1 MVMVDPATR
10 SAPEVLRHS
19 RAGWLGVGLAALSAL
34 LTLLGG
40 RLARTGEV
48 DGYGLIF
55 ALHPIYWVG
64 VLVGLAAT
72 VVALR
77 LAIVERPRYAILVP
91 AVWLTAFHIGPHL
104 AHAHLRFMT
113 VWVHLGFV
121 RLIDE
126 QRTGDVLIDAR
137 FAWPGFFGAF
147 VAPLADMDQ
156 GVLELLLRLWPA
168 AIIGATGVLV
178 SLLATRSYPTI
189 PLIGPLAAVVY
200 VLLSWTG
207 QDYFSPQS
215 FGYTAYLGMLV
226 LLESGPLRTSSAWS
240 ASVPILARFAAA
252 GGERPVSRSTPV
264 FVVLIVLSLGAI
276 VSHPLA
282 PFFIC
287 TGLVILG
294 LYGRTL
300 AWRLLLMVGLAYVG
314 WFLVAAEPWYST
326 RVEALVGQIGAFFT
340 NLDRTTTERV
350 VDSSPERLLVT
361 QVRSLVGLST
371 FFTVLVIG
379 LAMATERFR
388 HLRPAIPLAPLAGI
402 PSLALALQSYGG
414 EIIFRVLLFT
424 LPMAA
429 ILIARVLASFRVR
442 ALPVVVP
449 VLVVLMTPPLLVAR
463 YGNESFE
470 MTTAIDREVAEAAYA
485 RAEGD
490 TLFVLDSGF
499 FAFRDELVAPGPAG
513 EPLRRRVFVEIGNQ
527 ADQSFIDRVR
537 DRAAEEDVDQ
547 VMVVIS
553 PSLQEWR
560 RHGLNQPG
568 HLEEV
573 AEWLAEQPGVT
584 VVYQGDG
591 GWVLEL

>member
-1 MVMVDPATR
+1 MLDPSTR
-10 SAPEVLRHS
+10 PTPDVLRHS
-19 RAGWLGVGLAALSAL
+19 RAGWAGVGLAALSVV
-34 LTLLGG
+34 LTLVGG
-40 RLARTGEV
+40 RTAPTGSV
-48 DGYGLIF
+48 DGYGLIS
-55 ALHPIYWVG
+55 ALPLLYWVG
-64 VLVGLAAT
+64 IAVGLAAT
-72 VVALR
+72 AAALR

-91 AVWLTAFHIGPHL
+91 AVWLAAFHVGPHL
-104 AHAHLRFMT
+104 AHAHLRFPT

-121 RLIDE
+121 RLIDQ
-126 QRTGDVLIDAR
+126 QRTGDILIDAR

-147 VAPLADMDQ
+147 VAPFGDMDE

-168 AIIGATGVLV
+168 AIIGATGILV

-326 RVEALVGQIGAFFT
+326 RVDALVGQIGAFFS
-340 NLDRTTTERV
+340 NLDQTTTERV
-350 VDSSPERLLVT
+350 VDSSSERRVVT
-361 QVRSLVGLST
+361 QIRSLVGLAT

-442 ALPVVVP
+442 TLPVVVP
-449 VLVVLMTPPLLVAR
+449 VLVALMTPPLLVAR

-470 MTTAIDREVAEAAYA
+470 MTTALDREVAEAAYA
-485 RAEGD
+485 RADGD

-499 FAFRDELVAPGPAG
+499 FAFRDRLLAPGLDG
-513 EPLRRRVFVEIGNQ
+513 SGPLQRRVFVEIDHQ
-527 ADQSFIDRVR
+527 ADQGFVDRVR
-537 DRAAEEDVDQ
+537 ERATEEGVDR

-553 PSLQEWR
+553 PSLHQWR
-560 RHGLNQPG
+560 QHGRDQPG
-568 HLEEV
+568 HLDEV
-573 AEWLAEQPGVT
+573 AEWLAVQPGIT
-584 VVYQGDG
+584 VVFERDG